1 MAKTKKVEEQQEQTQ
16 SEEQKKQS
24 QVYDTSMKDLID
36 RQAKDILPVLLPGLT
51 YQETLNIEIVKPVL
65 RSDKVYLVM
74 YQGKQHSSSSRARTS
89 VWVLVCWLTKQ
100 CCTLSTIC
108 R

>member
-1 MAKTKKVEEQQEQTQ
+1 VVKTKEVAEQQEQTQ

-74 YQGKQHSSSSRARTS
+74 YQGKQHILHNES
-89 VWVLVCWLTKQ
+89 C
-100 CCTLSTIC
+100 
-108 R
+108 